1 MQTQIVRDRT
11 KWLLLSFAFF
21 ATVINYLDRQTL
33 SGMAPVLLEEF
44 HISAQRYSYIVSA
57 FMLAYTLMNGVS
69 GRLLDRLGTK
79 AGYAWTM
86 AWWSAAEMLCAL
98 AAGALSLG
106 IFRFLLGM
114 GEAGN
119 HPAAVKLVAEWF
131 PAEERSLASGIFNS
145 GSSIG
150 AILAPPLL
158 AWILLTAGWRT
169 AFLAVGVLGFI
180 WLAAWILFY
189 PPLKALGQDA
199 TDRLP
204 LKTLLR
210 SRFLWQFT
218 LSKVFSDPAWYFYIF
233 WVPQYLKVVHGF
245 SMKQIG
251 ETAWIPFLTAGLGNL
266 AGGVVF
272 TALLRLGRTPATTR
286 RVAILIFSVLMT
298 SAILVGESKSAAG
311 CIALI
316 SVATFGYTGALANLL
331 AIPGDVFPKGA
342 VASIWGFASTG
353 AGFGGMIFS
362 LVTGWLVQRYSFQ
375 PAFVLFGII
384 PLISAWLVWTLPNT
398 EELAPKLLCTIRM
411 VMPPSM
417 TMFSPVMNSFSTTL
431 VISSATSSGLPSLCN
446 GMRFSMLFFACSGE

>member
-1 MQTQIVRDRT
+1 MQTQILSDRT
-11 KWLLLSFAFF
+11 KWLLLSFAFL

-33 SGMAPVLLEEF
+33 SVMAPVLLEEF

-57 FMLAYTLMNGVS
+57 FMLAYTLANGVS

-119 HPAAVKLVAEWF
+119 YPAGVKLVAEWF

-145 GSSIG
+145 GSSVG

-158 AWILLTAGWRT
+158 AWILLSAGWRT
-169 AFLAVGVLGFI
+169 AFLAVGLLGFI
-180 WLAAWILFY
+180 WLIAWIRFY
-189 PPLKALGQDA
+189 PKPKPGLKAVGQQDA

-204 LKTLLR
+204 LKSLLR
-210 SRFLWQFT
+210 SKFLWQFT

-245 SMKQIG
+245 SMRRIG
-251 ETAWIPFLTAGLGNL
+251 ETAWIPFLTAAIGNL

-272 TALLRLGRTPATTR
+272 TALLRFGRRTATTR
-286 RVAILIFSVLMT
+286 RIAILIFSVLMT
-298 SAILVGESKSAAG
+298 SAVFVGESKSAAG

-331 AIPGDVFPKGA
+331 AVPGDVFPKGA
-342 VASIWGFASTG
+342 VASIWGFASMG
-353 AGFGGMIFS
+353 AGFGGMLFS
-362 LVTGWLVQRYSFQ
+362 LVTGWLVEHYSFQ
-375 PAFVLFGII
+375 PTFVLFGII
-384 PLISAWLVWTLPNT
+384 PLISAWLVWTLPAT
-398 EELAPKLLCTIRM
+398 EELAPAL
-411 VMPPSM
+411 S
-417 TMFSPVMNSFSTTL
+417 
-431 VISSATSSGLPSLCN
+431 
-446 GMRFSMLFFACSGE
+446 